1 MLVTGA
7 VLCTAARGSQ
17 VTHRGRVALEGC
29 RRDALH
35 CLAARVEG
43 SQQPLSHLF
52 PFSLPPEPSGS
63 SSSSFYLTLP

>member
-1 MLVTGA
+1 MHSGPGQSGHPQGPCST
-7 VLCTAARGSQ
+7 RGLPK
-17 VTHRGRVALEGC
+17 GRSALLGC
-29 RRDALH
+29 S
-35 CLAARVEG
+35 VEG